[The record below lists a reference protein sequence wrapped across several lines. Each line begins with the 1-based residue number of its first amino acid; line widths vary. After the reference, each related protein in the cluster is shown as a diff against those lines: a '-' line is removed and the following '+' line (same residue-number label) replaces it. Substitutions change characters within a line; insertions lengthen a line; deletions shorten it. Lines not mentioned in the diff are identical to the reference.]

1 VKLYHDEYGVGVV
14 QKRMANGGHAV
25 IHVLFES
32 GRRATLLPEF
42 SSHQMEL
49 LGVAGEDY

>member
-1 VKLYHDEYGVGVV
+1 
-14 QKRMANGGHAV
+14 MANGGHTV

-32 GRRATLLPEF
+32 GRSATLLPEF

-49 LGVAGEDY
+49 LGMAGDDW